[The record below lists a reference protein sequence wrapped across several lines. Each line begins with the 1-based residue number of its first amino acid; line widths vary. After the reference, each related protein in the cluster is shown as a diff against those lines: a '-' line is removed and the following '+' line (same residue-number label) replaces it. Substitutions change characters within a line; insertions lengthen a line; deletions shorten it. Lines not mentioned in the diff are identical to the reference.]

1 MNNQEIVKALPES
14 VIIQLATLSEQ
25 DRSLI
30 QKCRGQ
36 HNRLGF
42 AYQLMFVKVFNY
54 FPNQSLV
61 EIQSQIIT
69 FAILQLGIKKE
80 LINAYQKRQ
89 QTVSEHQQQIRNYLK
104 LSSFDKSAI
113 YQVSKFLFIE
123 AQRTDHVS
131 ILLIKTEQFLKEQY
145 ILQPARD
152 TLERLIIIQRQK
164 ARQFIYDKILIN
176 LTEAQS
182 KNLDELLKA
191 DESRISPLQQLK
203 QPPAKPS
210 PKALIALTQKLE
222 LIHAI
227 DIAKLDTDWLNNN
240 YQRSLT
246 KYVLRCSAKRLRDL
260 QASHRYTALICFL
273 KQLNL
278 DTIDYIIDM
287 HHKLMLKVYN
297 RADMQMNEA
306 LRKQRKHFKQGQIFL
321 NTIAELVLDSDI
333 EDTKL
338 RTAIF
343 NKVNRK
349 TLEQHLLYSQDW
361 LKGKFSHLFHLVVER
376 FSYLRQFSP
385 ALIAHLKFEAKG
397 ERATNL
403 LKAIELLHELN
414 QQQKRK
420 LPDDAP
426 IDFIPKKL
434 RSLVKSQGILDKP
447 AWESALLTS
456 IRDEMKIGNLTVKD
470 SKRFGNFDNFFMP
483 YTEWQKERIAF
494 FKRAGLPVNPQ
505 NVKVYLT
512 ERLNKAF
519 DTFLTTEPYNTYA
532 KVKNGKWALSIDQA
546 EENLPEEKESLN
558 TLQTW
563 LKKHMRS
570 IKLPQLLIE
579 VDNDLGFTQGFMLPH
594 QQVHRQVD
602 DVCTILVSIMAHGCF
617 IGPYTMARLT
627 EGITYD
633 QIRHIT
639 DWQLSE
645 ENQRSVLAMIVNAI
659 TNLDISKQWG
669 DGKTSSSDAQRYSYS
684 RRTLQQTYST
694 KFCDFALEFYT
705 FVADNYA
712 PYFSLPIEC
721 TDRDSPYVMDGILYN
736 ESDLVIEEHYV
747 DSHGYTEINYAA
759 FAMIGKKL
767 SPRIRGVQHQRL
779 YRIDDTKNYS
789 NLVSLIAGKDQLIH
803 MDWIED
809 QWDKIGHFYASLASG
824 HTTASTALKRLTGF
838 SPKNHFYRAN
848 RELGRIFKTENILT
862 YMSDPLLRQN
872 RRRGLLKGEQLHQL
886 AREVAYGKR
895 GRISANDLHAQRNT
909 CSCLTLIITC
919 IIYWQAKEITQLI
932 KRYSNELDDRHLAML
947 PYISPIGWDNIILRE
962 FRIHKVAV

>member
-14 VIIQLATLSEQ
+14 VVIQLATLSEQ
-25 DRSLI
+25 DRSVI

-54 FPNQSLV
+54 FPNQALL
-61 EIQSQIIT
+61 EIQPQIIT
-69 FAILQLGIKKE
+69 FAVLQLGIKTE

-89 QTVSEHQQQIRNYLK
+89 QTVSEHQQQIRDYLR

-113 YQVSKFLFIE
+113 AQVSEFLFIE

-131 ILLIKTEQFLKEQY
+131 ILLIKAEQFLKEQC

-152 TLERLIIIQRQK
+152 TLERLIIMQRQK
-164 ARQFIYDKILIN
+164 ARQFIYDKILTN
-176 LTEAQS
+176 LTEVQS
-182 KNLDELLKA
+182 KHLDDLLKT

-222 LIHAI
+222 LIHVI
-227 DIAKLDTDWLNNN
+227 DIAKLDTNWLNNN

-260 QASHRYTALICFL
+260 QASYRYTALICFL

-297 RADMQMNEA
+297 RADMQMDEA
-306 LRKQRKHFKQGQIFL
+306 LRKQRKHFKQGQVLL
-321 NTIAELVLDSDI
+321 NTIAELVLDSSI

-338 RTAIF
+338 RKAIL
-343 NKVNRK
+343 NQVNRE
-349 TLEQHLLYSQDW
+349 TLEQHLLTSQAW
-361 LKGKFSHLFHLVVER
+361 LTGKFSHLFHLVVER

-434 RSLVKSQGILDKP
+434 RSLVKPQGILDKP

-456 IRDEMKIGNLTVKD
+456 IRDEIKIGNLTVKD

-483 YTEWQKERIAF
+483 CTEWKKERIAF
-494 FKRAGLPVNPQ
+494 FKRAGLPENPQ
-505 NVKVYLT
+505 SVKVYLT

-519 DTFLTTEPYNTYA
+519 DTFLATESYNTYA
-532 KVKNGKWALSIDQA
+532 KVENGKWALSIDPT

-563 LKKHMRS
+563 LKKYMRS

-579 VDNDLGFTQGFMLPH
+579 VDNDLGFTKGFMLPH
-594 QQVHRQVD
+594 QQSNRQVD
-602 DVCTILVSIMAHGCF
+602 DVCAILVSIMAHGCF

-627 EGITYD
+627 EGVTYD
-633 QIRHIT
+633 QISHIT
-639 DWQLSE
+639 DWQLTE
-645 ENQRSVLAMIVNAI
+645 ETQRSALAMIVNAI

-694 KFCDFALEFYT
+694 KFRDFALEFYT

-747 DSHGYTEINYAA
+747 DSHGYTEINYAG

-767 SPRIRGVQHQRL
+767 SARIRGIQHQRL
-779 YRIDDTKNYS
+779 YRIDETKNYGS
-789 NLVSLIAGKDQLIH
+789 LVS
-803 MDWIED
+803 
-809 QWDKIGHFYASLASG
+809 
-824 HTTASTALKRLTGF
+824 
-838 SPKNHFYRAN
+838 
-848 RELGRIFKTENILT
+848 
-862 YMSDPLLRQN
+862 
-872 RRRGLLKGEQLHQL
+872 
-886 AREVAYGKR
+886 
-895 GRISANDLHAQRNT
+895 
-909 CSCLTLIITC
+909 SC
-919 IIYWQAKEITQLI
+919 
-932 KRYSNELDDRHLAML
+932 R
-947 PYISPIGWDNIILRE
+947 
-962 FRIHKVAV
+962 